1 MLSQVL
7 WSRGST
13 AREATHGTKKP
24 CELQPEGSPG
34 DAATSLPAAVKAQQ
48 QQQQQQWTGAPP
60 RNLKDG
66 LHRAC
71 PSLTVRD
78 KKAPLSDLEQ
88 ELTLEA

>member
-1 MLSQVL
+1 ML

-34 DAATSLPAAVKAQQ
+34 DAATSLLAAVKAQQ
-48 QQQQQQWTGAPP
+48 QQQQLQKGAPAP
-60 RNLKDG
+60 NLKEC

-71 PSLTVRD
+71 PGLTVRD